1 MILCKFL
8 ITIWVLFYLIL
19 VMGFHCDFDEVKDEF
34 LFLSSLL
41 FASTFVTIVW
51 GQDISRLIGG

>member
-19 VMGFHCDFDEVKDEF
+19 VTGLHCNFDEVKDEF
-34 LFLSSLL
+34 LFLSSLV
-41 FASTFVTIVW
+41 FASAFVTIVW
-51 GQDISRLIGG
+51 GHDISRLLGG

>member
-19 VMGFHCDFDEVKDEF
+19 VMGFHCDFDEGKDEF
-34 LFLSSLL
+34 LFLSSLV
-41 FASTFVTIVW
+41 FASAFVTIVW
-51 GQDISRLIGG
+51 GQNISRLIGG